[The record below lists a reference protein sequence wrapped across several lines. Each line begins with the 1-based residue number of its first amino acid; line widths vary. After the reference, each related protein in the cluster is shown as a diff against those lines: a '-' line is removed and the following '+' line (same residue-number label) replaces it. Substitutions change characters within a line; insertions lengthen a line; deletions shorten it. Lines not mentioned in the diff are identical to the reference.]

1 MISVST
7 GYEESGRTAQKARTR
22 NALLDAARDLLALNG
37 DVPTVEEAAAA
48 ASISRTTAYRYFP
61 SQAALLA
68 AAHPEIDRTSLLPPE
83 AGDDPAERLAAA
95 ASAFTDRTI
104 ETEPQLRAALLLSL
118 KSPAPAAQPSL
129 RRGRAIGW
137 FEDALAPL
145 LPRLGQQGVRRLAIA
160 IRSATGI
167 EALVW
172 LTDIAGLTRNEAA
185 ELMHWTAQAQLH
197 RALTDGPPPATN
209 PGLQA
214 GPPPAARR

>member
-1 MISVST
+1 MSVST
-7 GYEESGRTAQKARTR
+7 GYEESGRTAQKTRTR
-22 NALLDAARDLLALNG
+22 NALLAAARDLLALNG
-37 DVPTVEEAAAA
+37 EVPTVEDVAAA

-83 AGDDPAERLAAA
+83 AGDDPAERLAVA

-118 KSPAPAAQPSL
+118 KPPAPAAQPSL

-160 IRSATGI
+160 IRSAVGI

-197 RALTDGPPPATN
+197 RALAEGPPPATN
-209 PGLQA
+209 PDLQA